1 MLSGDDVPAR
11 HSRPCLGHICFR
23 NVLPV
28 SWRLR
33 HDAPDDFRFITGV
46 PAEMN
51 RAILEGRSS
60 ISNVS
65 SILYAKHPDELV
77 PLPGLCVT
85 APSAVT
91 SILLV
96 ARKPISEWRDGE
108 PIALTAQ
115 SETSH
120 ALAKIL
126 LTKYDHLHPRYRVAP
141 LSVTSDAD
149 MLPEDA
155 TAALH
160 IGDNALWIYHHKQ
173 PDLFYYDLGT
183 LWKERTGLPMVYA
196 LWVARREFAASHPD
210 ALKEMARWLKRAL
223 TPTPDERKAMIEEQA
238 REKVHGLSFTEP
250 ELTTYLTDVIH
261 WELGALQLRGLKAF
275 YEGAVEIG
283 LIREMPPLQSAAL

>member
-1 MLSGDDVPAR
+1 MLSGADVPAR
-11 HSRPCLGHICFR
+11 YSRPCLGHICFR

-65 SILYAKHPDELV
+65 SILYAKYPDELV

-96 ARKPISEWRDGE
+96 AWKPISEWRDGE

-126 LTKYDHLHPRYRVAP
+126 R
-141 LSVTSDAD
+141 
-149 MLPEDA
+149 M
-155 TAALH
+155 
-160 IGDNALWIYHHKQ
+160 
-173 PDLFYYDLGT
+173 
-183 LWKERTGLPMVYA
+183 
-196 LWVARREFAASHPD
+196 
-210 ALKEMARWLKRAL
+210 
-223 TPTPDERKAMIEEQA
+223 
-238 REKVHGLSFTEP
+238 
-250 ELTTYLTDVIH
+250 
-261 WELGALQLRGLKAF
+261 
-275 YEGAVEIG
+275 EGG
-283 LIREMPPLQSAAL
+283 CDS